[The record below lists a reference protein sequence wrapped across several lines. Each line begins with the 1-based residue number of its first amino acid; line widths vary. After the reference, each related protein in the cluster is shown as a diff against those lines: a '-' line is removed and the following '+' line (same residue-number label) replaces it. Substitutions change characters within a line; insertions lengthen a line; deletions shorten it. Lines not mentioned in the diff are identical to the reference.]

1 MKGFYIIII
10 VIIILIVIHNM
21 KDNIE
26 IINLEK
32 IDIIEYI
39 RQKIYVDNKRD
50 FNKYKRNIRPKYN
63 IDDTSRQDH
72 TKSRIFY

>member
-39 RQKIYVDNKRD
+39 R
-50 FNKYKRNIRPKYN
+50 
-63 IDDTSRQDH
+63 
-72 TKSRIFY
+72 